1 MNDVT
6 KVQYI
11 FSILSFIYLWRIIN
25 QMSPKTWLSPF
36 IINCNVGS
44 LSLTRTACEVD
55 LHICHS
61 WTYEMMFYHD
71 MLINAPD
78 SSYTSINHI
87 MTGPAIENDKE
98 QLFMRTPSNESI
110 SAFVALSKSSD
121 AEIWCFLWSV
131 PEQTVGLII
140 VMPVI
145 WGAIALFMTSLWC
158 FIITQS
164 YWDILTCSFFQ
175 QMCFDD

>member
-1 MNDVT
+1 M
-6 KVQYI
+6 QYI

-140 VMPVI
+140 VMPVV
-145 WGAIALFMTSLWC
+145 WGAIALFMTIMWC
-158 FIITQS
+158 FILIQS

-175 QMCFDD
+175 QMCIDD